1 MGGGGKECGCQR
13 GPGVG
18 GGVCPL
24 CATGWC
30 CMPSCPWCP
39 MVLLAA
45 WPWPTRVSPCLTQHK
60 HQLQLQP
67 PPPHTPC
74 PVLPPCSLVVD
85 VCDHVTDETAPS
97 HADDHQ
103 GHAWSAAAA
112 AEGVSTAADT
122 PTSTWVLD
130 VPPPKKNAGPD
141 TNTTATHLG
150 QSATKTCCTMLL
162 RETEPAGEWLSALHH
177 STTSSPAHTAQQHKP
192 GGDQH
197 LCWLSRDSS
206 QCGARAASA
215 AE

>member
-1 MGGGGKECGCQR
+1 MGVKEVQGWGGVFAPCVPQAGAACPAVPGAQWCCWLPGR
-13 GPGVG
+13 GPLVF
-18 GGVCPL
+18 PP
-24 CATGWC
+24 AS
-30 CMPSCPWCP
+30 PS
-39 MVLLAA
+39 
-45 WPWPTRVSPCLTQHK
+45 TNTSYSYS
-60 HQLQLQP
+60 P

>member
-1 MGGGGKECGCQR
+1 MRWGEGGRNVGVKEVQGC
-13 GPGVG
+13 G

-45 WPWPTRVSPCLTQHK
+45 WPWPTRVSPCLTQHNTPATATA
-60 HQLQLQP
+60 P
-67 PPPHTPC
+67 PPPC

-85 VCDHVTDETAPS
+85 VCDHVTDEAAPS

-130 VPPPKKNAGPD
+130 VPPPQK
-141 TNTTATHLG
+141 TTLVPTPTPPLPTWDSRPPRHAVL
-150 QSATKTCCTMLL
+150 CCCV
-162 RETEPAGEWLSALHH
+162 RLS
-177 STTSSPAHTAQQHKP
+177 QQ
-192 GGDQH
+192 
-197 LCWLSRDSS
+197 
-206 QCGARAASA
+206 ASG
-215 AE
+215 